1 VKIYHS
7 IKEFPSDIN
16 TIVTIGTFDGVHK
29 GHKEI
34 VGRLN
39 STAKKEGL
47 ESVLL
52 TFYPHPRH
60 VLFPDDQKLKLIN
73 TIEEKI
79 EALRKTGLQHFIIQ
93 EFDVDFSRIKSVNF
107 IRDFLVNKLNMKRMV
122 VGYDHHFGKN
132 REGTFENLLSLSEL
146 YDFKLDKI
154 APQNIGDITISS
166 TKIRNAIIDGDIEKA
181 NSYLSCNFSLSG
193 VVEKGNGIGSSIN
206 FPTANIKVENK
217 WKILPKDGVYA
228 VKVFVENQQYFGMLN
243 IGNRPTIADDK
254 HVVEVH
260 IFDFNSTIYNLDI
273 KVEFIKRIR
282 SEKKFNSLEELQS
295 QLEIDESKIKAVFNL
310 LR

>member
-1 VKIYHS
+1 MKIYHS

-107 IRDFLVNKLNMKRMV
+107 IRDLLVNKLNMKRMV